1 MGSWIS
7 KEEKKEEEEEVCI
20 KQVSYVIFGPAIG
33 NVEFGVIDDPAKQCM
48 DHYRALMGFEKGAK
62 LQFTLIPHHGTVLAS
77 ESAFFDFPM
86 PLNEWAPP
94 MRGPFMIFPTDVAC
108 GEQVMKVLAA
118 KKERV
123 ARFMEYPS
131 LPVFDLG
138 NSSNDMAYAA
148 ISSMKDKIKHHKKD
162 VTRMGLTEM
171 RACFTAPGP
180 RADDSPLPS
189 PPPLL
194 NPNPSP
200 ENNI

>member
-7 KEEKKEEEEEVCI
+7 KEEKKEEEVCI

-33 NVEFGVIDDPAKQCM
+33 NVEFGVIGDPAKQCM
-48 DHYRALMGFEKGAK
+48 DHYRALMGFEKGTK

-77 ESAFFDFPM
+77 ESTFFDFPM
-86 PLNEWAPP
+86 PLNEWVPP

-118 KKERV
+118 KKARV
-123 ARFMEYPS
+123 ARFMGYPS
-131 LPVFDLG
+131 LSVFDLSD
-138 NSSNDMAYAA
+138 SSNDTAA
-148 ISSMKDKIKHHKKD
+148 AATSSMKEEINRHKKN
-162 VTRMGLTEM
+162 VRHMGLTEM
-171 RACFTAPGP
+171 RKSFTAPGP

-200 ENNI
+200 EKNI